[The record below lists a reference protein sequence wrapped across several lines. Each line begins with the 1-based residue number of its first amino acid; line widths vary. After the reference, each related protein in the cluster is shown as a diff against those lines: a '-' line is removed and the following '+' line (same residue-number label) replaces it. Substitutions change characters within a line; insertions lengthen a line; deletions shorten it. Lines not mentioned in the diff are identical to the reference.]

1 MGRDSPGDLGRK
13 SQETRLRVLLDT
25 NVVIRHLTGDPPA
38 MAKRAT
44 KFLASSSELVL
55 ADIVVAEC
63 VYVLESFYEVPR
75 DQAAELMRAA
85 LAMPGV
91 VADADLLLR
100 ALEVYELERLGFAD
114 AYLVACAE
122 LTEISA
128 IASFDKG
135 IDRVPSVERVA
146 P

>member
-1 MGRDSPGDLGRK
+1 MK
-13 SQETRLRVLLDT
+13 ALLDT
-25 NVVIRHLTGDPPA
+25 NVIIRHLTGDPPV

-75 DQAAELMRAA
+75 DQVAELMRAA

-91 VADADLLLR
+91 VADTDLLLR
-100 ALEVYELERLGFAD
+100 ALEVYELERLDFAD

-122 LTEISA
+122 LTEIGA

-135 IDRVPSVERVA
+135 IDRVPSVERVV